1 MINSNAYI
9 WTFVGK
15 FGNQAVNLLLTMVL
29 ARLLTPESFG
39 TIGVLSIIFVVAN
52 IFIESGL
59 GGALIMEKELNKRN
73 CGTIFFFNIIISF
86 TLYIIIYF
94 LAPYIENFY
103 DIKGLATITRILSL
117 VFVINSF
124 GIVPTS
130 IMYYKLKFKVLTII
144 NLNATIF
151 AAILSIILAIMGAEV
166 YSLVGFQLSVCLIN
180 VVCLSIINK
189 EYFSICFDKS
199 AFKRMYSFG
208 LYTTISNIVD
218 SIYENSIVAFFG
230 KTLGVT
236 EAGYI
241 SQSKKIEE
249 ASSQSLMTTINSAVY
264 PILSKIKDDIEK
276 FRVESSE
283 LMRNIPLFISP
294 IIILLGVFSKE
305 MIFIMLGNQWIH
317 TSTYLSLF
325 AVAGFFMILDTIN
338 RNFIKSL
345 GKVNILFY
353 ITIFKRLLCFLII
366 IVIAC
371 IEPNY
376 IIHAYVLGAFL
387 GFICNHYMFI
397 KLVGYIPI
405 KSFIMLFIN
414 LLPILLLTVVIQV
427 IYISFDSLLMKIIIT
442 IGTLILY
449 YFVLLPVLG
458 LPINQK
464 VKSIVQKILLKKILI
479 L

>member
-1 MINSNAYI
+1 MSH
-9 WTFVGK
+9 
-15 FGNQAVNLLLTMVL
+15 LH
-29 ARLLTPESFG
+29 
-39 TIGVLSIIFVVAN
+39 N
-52 IFIESGL
+52 IL
-59 GGALIMEKELNKRN
+59 DTA
-73 CGTIFFFNIIISF
+73 
-86 TLYIIIYF
+86 
-94 LAPYIENFY
+94 
-103 DIKGLATITRILSL
+103 
-117 VFVINSF
+117 
-124 GIVPTS
+124 
-130 IMYYKLKFKVLTII
+130 LKFKVLTII

-442 IGTLILY
+442 NGTLILY